1 MGDQPGQGFEVEVTG
16 LTDLA
21 DEVRT
26 ENDMTLRPQ
35 ATQVKGNFSQGV
47 RFGASSA
54 SGYVFAAKER
64 YRQALIGGMQTLGD
78 YVEAAE
84 VLAAAAE
91 KVAANYQ
98 QSDAMS
104 AARTTE
110 VATALEQALIEARTP
125 KQRPGG
131 GGRQVAL

>member
-1 MGDQPGQGFEVEVTG
+1 MGDQAGQGFQVEVSG

-26 ENDMTLRPQ
+26 ENEMTLRPQ
-35 ATQVKGNFSQGV
+35 ATQVTGNLATGV
-47 RFGASSA
+47 RFGANSA

-64 YRQALIGGMQTLGD
+64 YREALTAAMRTLDD

-84 VLAAAAE
+84 VLATAAE
-91 KVAANYQ
+91 RVAANYRE
-98 QSDAMS
+98 SDAMS
-104 AARTTE
+104 AARSAE
-110 VATALEQALIEARTP
+110 VAGALQQALVEARTP

-131 GGRQVAL
+131 GRQVAI